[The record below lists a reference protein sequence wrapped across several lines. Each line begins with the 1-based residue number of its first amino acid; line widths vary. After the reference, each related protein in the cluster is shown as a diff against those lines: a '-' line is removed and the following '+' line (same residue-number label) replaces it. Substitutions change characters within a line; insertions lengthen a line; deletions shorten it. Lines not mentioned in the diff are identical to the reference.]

1 MTEYVIDFL
10 IIVVVVMAITGVIEW
25 VSHRIE
31 DPFVREEI
39 VRCCDCKYANED
51 GDECVYFA
59 AWEPLPEGDEFRDVY
74 VDVEPDG
81 FCAWGERRQL

>member
-1 MTEYVIDFL
+1 MSEY
-10 IIVVVVMAITGVIEW
+10 IIKLPNGGAADECIRLRGYEK
-25 VSHRIE
+25 SLYGYELH
-31 DPFVREEI
+31 EEI
-39 VRCCDCKYANED
+39 VRCRDCKYANED

-81 FCAWGERRQL
+81 FCAWGERREP